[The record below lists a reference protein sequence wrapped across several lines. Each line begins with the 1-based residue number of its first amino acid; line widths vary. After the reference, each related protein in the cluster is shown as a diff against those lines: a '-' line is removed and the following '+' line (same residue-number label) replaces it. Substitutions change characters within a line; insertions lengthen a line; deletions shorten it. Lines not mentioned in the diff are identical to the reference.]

1 MTQTSLNSTSST
13 TTPVPPVTEEKQSG
27 WTFVRVITVATVGL
41 VALLVLIF
49 AIALAIAILNPQGV
63 SDFLSYVRDVVL
75 IMLFMQLILIIT
87 GVGILIIQIARFV
100 NLLRSEVQ
108 PIAKETK
115 ETLQTVRTT
124 TEFVGK
130 QAAAPLITINA
141 FLAGLFT
148 FTKTLFS
155 VKALMNLMKKPKKD
169 GEE

>member
-1 MTQTSLNSTSST
+1 VTQTTLNPTDSTS
-13 TTPVPPVTEEKQSG
+13 PPIQPATEEKQSG
-27 WTFVRVITVATVGL
+27 WTFVRVIKWATVGL
-41 VALLVLIF
+41 IALLVLIF
-49 AIALAIAILNPQGV
+49 AIALAVAILNPQGV

-75 IMLFMQLILIIT
+75 IMMIMQIILIIT
-87 GVGILIIQIARFV
+87 GVGILLIQIARFV

-130 QAAAPLITINA
+130 QAAEPLITINA

-169 GEE
+169 GEK